1 LSGSVRLSLDP
12 ASLAGYITRQVNAFF
27 PDGELARAS
36 DLLDLF
42 PTVIERLDH
51 CFSHVG
57 NRYFFDGETP
67 VFSHL
72 HADQYAMLLY
82 LASFAVG
89 RTPGGRALATK
100 LFLLNKV
107 LHGIDA
113 YFEVELPA
121 VFLFVHPLASV
132 LGRGTYGE
140 FLLVY
145 QRCGVGSNHGIYPT
159 LGEYCTLRPGAAV
172 LGNSRLGRNCTVA
185 TESLVLDRDIP
196 SNSTYIGNPR
206 DFVIRPSAD
215 LAAIWRHNPKME
227 IE

>member
-12 ASLAGYITRQVNAFF
+12 ASLASYITRQVNAFF

-36 DLLDLF
+36 DLMDLF
-42 PTVIERLDH
+42 PAVLGRLDH

-100 LFLLNKV
+100 LFLLNKA

-206 DFVIRPSAD
+206 DFVIRPSTD
-215 LAAIWRHNPKME
+215 PAAIWRHNPKME